1 MDRECVS
8 LLPAVCEVLAGSG
21 RSLPDDTSLEKLLD
35 WFTGL
40 TKAGQYPTMWDSV
53 VWLSVILL
61 LLLVTSSLSGLS
73 IPSSL
78 CG

>member
-8 LLPAVCEVLAGSG
+8 LLPRVCEVLLDSG

-40 TKAGQYPTMWDSV
+40 TGAGQY
-53 VWLSVILL
+53 
-61 LLLVTSSLSGLS
+61 
-73 IPSSL
+73 
-78 CG
+78 